1 MLTVSPAHAK
11 AHLSEL
17 LDKVEAGEAVIITRH
32 GRPAA
37 QLRSVARSRRPLP
50 LDDLAAF
57 APLCRVRG
65 GRARNGCARCEMKG
79 FKAQAGCSISTRVSS
94 RRLFFLRSTSD
105 RIAAFVRRLP
115 VEELTVS
122 HWTRVEF
129 SSLIARDVRMSVLD
143 AATGA
148 RADARFEAM
157 VDASFAVLLPNA
169 DDFGLAKRYL
179 GKFNTGLRA
188 GDALH
193 LAIAGNRQAAAIY
206 SLDKGLL
213 MAGRLLDLPVSM
225 GI

>member
-1 MLTVSPAHAK
+1 MLYFDTSF
-11 AHLSEL
+11 L
-17 LDKVEAGEAVIITRH
+17 
-32 GRPAA
+32 
-37 QLRSVARSRRPLP
+37 
-50 LDDLAAF
+50 
-57 APLCRVRG
+57 APLVLP
-65 GRARNGCARCEMKG
+65 E
-79 FKAQAGCSISTRVSS
+79 
-94 RRLFFLRSTSD
+94 STSD
-105 RIAAFVRRLP
+105 KIAAFVRRLP

-129 SSLIARDVRMSVLD
+129 SSLISRDVRMSVLD
-143 AATGA
+143 AAAGE

-193 LAIAGNRQAAAIY
+193 LAIAGNRQAEAFY
-206 SLDKGLL
+206 SLDKGPL

>member
-1 MLTVSPAHAK
+1 VLYFDTSF
-11 AHLSEL
+11 L
-17 LDKVEAGEAVIITRH
+17 
-32 GRPAA
+32 
-37 QLRSVARSRRPLP
+37 
-50 LDDLAAF
+50 
-57 APLCRVRG
+57 APLVLP
-65 GRARNGCARCEMKG
+65 E
-79 FKAQAGCSISTRVSS
+79 
-94 RRLFFLRSTSD
+94 STSEK
-105 RIAAFVRRLP
+105 IAAFVRRLP

-143 AATGA
+143 AAAGA

>member
-1 MLTVSPAHAK
+1 VLYFDTSF
-11 AHLSEL
+11 L
-17 LDKVEAGEAVIITRH
+17 
-32 GRPAA
+32 
-37 QLRSVARSRRPLP
+37 
-50 LDDLAAF
+50 
-57 APLCRVRG
+57 APLVLP
-65 GRARNGCARCEMKG
+65 E
-79 FKAQAGCSISTRVSS
+79 
-94 RRLFFLRSTSD
+94 STSD

-129 SSLIARDVRMSVLD
+129 SSLIARDIRLSVLD

>member
-1 MLTVSPAHAK
+1 VLYFDTSF
-11 AHLSEL
+11 L
-17 LDKVEAGEAVIITRH
+17 
-32 GRPAA
+32 
-37 QLRSVARSRRPLP
+37 
-50 LDDLAAF
+50 
-57 APLCRVRG
+57 APLVLP
-65 GRARNGCARCEMKG
+65 E
-79 FKAQAGCSISTRVSS
+79 
-94 RRLFFLRSTSD
+94 STSD
-105 RIAAFVRRLP
+105 KIAAFVRRLP

-143 AATGA
+143 AAAGE

>member
-1 MLTVSPAHAK
+1 MLYFDTSF
-11 AHLSEL
+11 L
-17 LDKVEAGEAVIITRH
+17 
-32 GRPAA
+32 
-37 QLRSVARSRRPLP
+37 
-50 LDDLAAF
+50 
-57 APLCRVRG
+57 APLVLP
-65 GRARNGCARCEMKG
+65 E
-79 FKAQAGCSISTRVSS
+79 
-94 RRLFFLRSTSD
+94 STSD
-105 RIAAFVRRLP
+105 KIAAFVRRLP

-143 AATGA
+143 AAAGA

-193 LAIAGNRQAAAIY
+193 LAIAGNRQAEAFY
-206 SLDKGLL
+206 SLDKGPL

>member
-1 MLTVSPAHAK
+1 
-11 AHLSEL
+11 
-17 LDKVEAGEAVIITRH
+17 VIYFDTSF
-32 GRPAA
+32 
-37 QLRSVARSRRPLP
+37 L
-50 LDDLAAF
+50 
-57 APLCRVRG
+57 APLVLP
-65 GRARNGCARCEMKG
+65 E
-79 FKAQAGCSISTRVSS
+79 
-94 RRLFFLRSTSD
+94 STSD
-105 RIAAFVRRLP
+105 KIAAFVRRLP
-115 VEELTVS
+115 VEGLTVS

-143 AATGA
+143 AAAGA

>member
-1 MLTVSPAHAK
+1 MLYFDTSF
-11 AHLSEL
+11 L
-17 LDKVEAGEAVIITRH
+17 
-32 GRPAA
+32 
-37 QLRSVARSRRPLP
+37 
-50 LDDLAAF
+50 
-57 APLCRVRG
+57 APLVLP
-65 GRARNGCARCEMKG
+65 E
-79 FKAQAGCSISTRVSS
+79 
-94 RRLFFLRSTSD
+94 STSD

-115 VEELTVS
+115 VEDLTVS

-169 DDFGLAKRYL
+169 EDFGLAKRYL